1 MITINIVGRSAR
13 VVDKD
18 IITTGSVGAQVG
30 FTFDDEWDGLVKVAT
45 FRCGSLHYDQTIING
60 KCVIPHE
67 VLANVGETLE
77 IGVYGSS
84 VANTTVTVRIPT
96 VWCVYGKVKE
106 GAAISN
112 ATSTAATPNAVEQML
127 SYASSCADDASD
139 ALTSASNAEGYAD
152 QAARSALAAAAAAA
166 GKQDALTAEGY
177 VAIGSDNSI
186 DLSSGTQDWIRST
199 GMSVSQ
205 LEAAV
210 QFINRE
216 LLPGKQDKLT
226 AGNAITISGD
236 TIGVTAGVFGSAA
249 DVQDAYDRAVYASNV
264 GVTQAARVTTLID
277 NKEDKL
283 VAGSGITLVTTQ
295 TGTSTEGVPI
305 KRTTISA
312 TGGGGGGS
320 YDDTEL
326 RTRITTI
333 EGKETEWDA
342 NTTARHT
349 HSNKAILDFIT
360 SDKIS
365 SWDGKSDF
373 DGDYDSL
380 TNKPTIPVVPTADIN
395 ANTQARH
402 THSNKSAL
410 DGITSDKVSS
420 WDGKSDFDGNYISL
434 TNKPIYIAVYG
445 TTTVD
450 EVSTALSEGKAVW
463 LSATL
468 DGKAFTFYDMMVS
481 DNNYA
486 WRVIAS
492 NTEIRQVYFKRSN
505 GTWSNSTI
513 PYTPPTDDY
522 INGLIDAK
530 INGLETQTA
539 RIVSLVGDE
548 VTS

>member
-264 GVTQAARVTTLID
+264 GVTQAARLTTLID

-295 TGTSTEGVPI
+295 TGTSEQGVPI

-326 RTRITTI
+326 RNRIGVI
-333 EGKETEWDA
+333 EGKE
-342 NTTARHT
+342 
-349 HSNKAILDFIT
+349 SG
-360 SDKIS
+360 
-365 SWDGKSDF
+365 WDGKQDVISDLDTIRNGAAAGATAVQPESGKGLF
-373 DGDYDSL
+373 SGSYPDL
-380 TNKPTIPVVPTADIN
+380 TNKPTLAVELDIERNPDNLTVGYLRNTGTVNTNAPTNRMIVVDVSQLPSVGFSGVTTSTSVYDYYGFSTAETIEAAIADASTVTAVDISQNNAAAIPVPSTAKLFILSVNTADLAAVKVFKNLPIGTDGIN
-395 ANTQARH
+395 A
-402 THSNKSAL
+402 
-410 DGITSDKVSS
+410 
-420 WDGKSDFDGNYISL
+420 
-434 TNKPIYIAVYG
+434 
-445 TTTVD
+445 
-450 EVSTALSEGKAVW
+450 
-463 LSATL
+463 
-468 DGKAFTFYDMMVS
+468 M
-481 DNNYA
+481 
-486 WRVIAS
+486 
-492 NTEIRQVYFKRSN
+492 
-505 GTWSNSTI
+505 
-513 PYTPPTDDY
+513 
-522 INGLIDAK
+522 IDAK
-530 INGLETQTA
+530 IGTLETLSA
-539 RIVSLVGDE
+539 SVLELIGDE
-548 VTS
+548 VSG